1 MKKQTYTTEELQ
13 AKLKSFGLSRS
24 YAFLLATGRRVPSLC
39 MAGRIM
45 SEFGI
50 KPEFWIELNRSYKM
64 EKQNDLQK

>member
-13 AKLKSFGLSRS
+13 AKLKQLGLSRS

-45 SEFGI
+45 SELGI
-50 KPEFWIELNRSYKM
+50 KPEFWIELNRSYKTG
-64 EKQNDLQK
+64 ETR